1 MIDPRSLANSVRR
14 ELPRYLVD
22 AVQQVPCLEDP
33 MTLRR
38 LVNKFNPEPA
48 AYGGGQRAQLIR
60 LMEGVSGTPGGLTS
74 LVETLEVWEG
84 GSVAVLNLKIALAAW
99 EVDLFA
105 VEEWEELFRLLDG
118 MRVPDLGRQY
128 ADFLREQGRFVAP
141 AHCTEPWAVFL
152 HAATLNARNGQP
164 LPCLQLLRRLAF
176 AAEGERQL
184 AILDWA
190 EARDPRNT
198 VSDDI
203 GLGEQEGRASGSDA
217 DVWRPSDYLIIRL
230 RPLLDGE
237 TEGTTILSYW
247 RRVHPSGQVRGE
259 DRRIAPQ
266 DLEREVRTLIHQAE
280 SDWAYFLKGELA
292 IEFVLPW
299 DLLHLPVE
307 RWEKSSFRGVGA
319 VLGEDHPVVVRS
331 LERLDRRDLHGRWGS
346 RWDAFAEGRAG
357 RAHWFAD
364 DGLAHLLSDPP
375 PAVAVLSSAPGSGST
390 AEAEQRHGP
399 DELGEALRAGIP
411 VVLWDRRGRMDPEFQ
426 AAVRAVLDS
435 GDLRR
440 LPALVKSLR
449 IASRDS
455 DSEGAPVV
463 GRHVALLWDD
473 PYRLPV
479 AATDSSPSVRDGW
492 EEKQTHDTV

>member
-1 MIDPRSLANSVRR
+1 MIDPGSLANSVRR

-22 AVQQVPCLEDP
+22 AVQQLTCLEDP
-33 MTLRR
+33 MTFRR
-38 LVNKFNPEPA
+38 LVNRFNPEPA
-48 AYGGGQRAQLIR
+48 ALGGGQRAQLVR
-60 LMEGVSGTPGGLTS
+60 LMEGVSRTPGGLTS
-74 LVETLEVWEG
+74 MVQTLEVWEG
-84 GSVAVLNLKIALAAW
+84 STVAVLNLKIALAAW

-118 MRVPDLGRQY
+118 LRVPDLGRRY
-128 ADFLREQGRFVAP
+128 ADFLREQGRFSAP
-141 AHCTEPWAVFL
+141 VHCTEPWAVFL
-152 HAATLNARNGQP
+152 HASTLNARNGQP

-184 AILDWA
+184 ALMEWA
-190 EARDPRNT
+190 DAHDPHPT
-198 VSDDI
+198 VPDDA
-203 GLGEQEGRASGSDA
+203 GPAEPAYRSSQTETG
-217 DVWRPSDYLIIRL
+217 VWRPSDYLIIRL

-237 TEGTTILSYW
+237 TEGMTILSYW
-247 RRVHPSGQVRGE
+247 RRVHPGGQVRGE
-259 DRRIAPQ
+259 DRRIALQ

-307 RWEKSSFRGVGA
+307 RWEKSSFRGIGA
-319 VLGEDHPVVVRS
+319 VLGEDHPVVIRS
-331 LERLDRRDLHGRWGS
+331 LERLDRRDLHGRWGR

-364 DGLAHLLSDPP
+364 DGLPHLLSDPP

-390 AEAEQRHGP
+390 AGEESRHTP

-411 VVLWDRRGRMDPEFQ
+411 VVLWDRRGRTGPEFR
-426 AAVRAVLDS
+426 AAIRAVLDD
-435 GDLRR
+435 GDPRR

-449 IASRDS
+449 ITSRDG